1 MTPPT
6 DPHQT
11 KESTVSATLQRQ
23 TARARLLTEMER
35 LFADDA
41 GLGVLVTYNGRPD
54 ITEEAKQVQ
63 LAWARALVSVHGHD
77 RAASVYTEYAG
88 RRQRTV
94 TESIGSW
101 DNLVLTGRPIPRWD
115 RDIHGF
121 LCFSCVDTFSTV
133 VAADD
138 DPLCNRCA
146 REHSPVET
154 TRPQWRAY
162 SHGEFTF
169 PGLMG
174 EERKTGETLLI
185 ARYDDGEERKY
196 VTGEAALLTE
206 QTSPLPGFTVLSTQT
221 HGDSRDTINLTFEA
235 RAEHQRRSVD
245 ILATFAYDPQPEGYD
260 GHAYGFRFVSA
271 RLTTRSRKLG
281 QLELADPTVTEH
293 TDLYRLL
300 GTLITHLYGSQM

>member
-1 MTPPT
+1 
-6 DPHQT
+6 
-11 KESTVSATLQRQ
+11 VSPTLQQQ
-23 TARARLLTEMER
+23 TARARLLAEMER

-41 GLGVLVTYNGRPD
+41 GLGVLVPYNGRPD
-54 ITEEAKQVQ
+54 MTEEAKQVQ
-63 LAWARALVSVHGHD
+63 LAWARALVAVHGHD
-77 RAASVYTEYAG
+77 RTASVYTEYAG

-115 RDIHGF
+115 RDIHGY

-133 VAADD
+133 IAADG

-162 SHGEFTF
+162 SHSQFTF

-185 ARYDDGEERKY
+185 ARYEDGEERKY
-196 VTGEAALLTE
+196 VTGEAGLLTE
-206 QTSPLPGFTVLSTQT
+206 GTSSLPRLTMVSNQT
-221 HGDSRDTINLTFEA
+221 HGDSRDAISLTFEA

-245 ILATFAYDPQPEGYD
+245 ILATFAYDPEPEGYD

-271 RLTTRSRKLG
+271 RLTTRYRPLG
-281 QLELADPTVTEH
+281 QLDLAEPTVTEH
-293 TDLYRLL
+293 TDLYQLL
-300 GTLITHLYGSQM
+300 DTLITHLYEGQQ